1 MFQTL
6 FTELLVMKKTSIAL
20 LALAMTGGVASAADL
35 GKKKAPAPAP
45 VVVSPWDFTVGGGV
59 TTNYIFRGI
68 TQSNGG
74 ASGNVNAEV
83 RYTIDP
89 TWQLYVGS
97 AASSIKLTNQ
107 ASSPSLELDAIAG
120 VRATLGSLTVDVGG
134 IYYYYQYDIKEAGN
148 TNAFWV
154 TNPSWY
160 EGYTKLSYN
169 VTDAFTVGANV
180 FATPSFLDYGARG
193 FYASGTAKYTMGDF
207 ALSGEFGRQW
217 LSKCDAK
224 HVTGAACS
232 GIVSTTTFTS
242 LPDYNYWNAGVSY
255 AYKFATL
262 DLRYHGTDLSKRECS
277 FITGTTTTPA
287 SVSSKYCGT
296 AVVGTLSFALSGKDL
311 K

>member
-1 MFQTL
+1 MSFKHL
-6 FTELLVMKKTSIAL
+6 SVAAVAL
-20 LALAMTGGVASAADL
+20 MVAAPAFAADL

-59 TTNYIFRGI
+59 TSNYIFRGI

-74 ASGNVNAEV
+74 VSGNVNAEV
-83 RYTIDP
+83 RYTINP

-120 VRATLGSLTVDVGG
+120 VRATVGNLAVDVGG
-134 IYYYYQYDIKEAGN
+134 IYYYYQYDIKEPGN
-148 TNAFWV
+148 TGNVGGVGGFWV

-217 LSKCDAK
+217 LSKCDAQ
-224 HVTGAACS
+224 HVRGGACS
-232 GIVSTTTFTS
+232 GIVSATTFTS